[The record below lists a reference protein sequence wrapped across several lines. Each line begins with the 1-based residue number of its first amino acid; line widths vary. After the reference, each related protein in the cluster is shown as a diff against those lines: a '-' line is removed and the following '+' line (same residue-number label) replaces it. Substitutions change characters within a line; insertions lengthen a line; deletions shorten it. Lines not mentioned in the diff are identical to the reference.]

1 MLKTPVIPSSFYAR
15 IRLPIRFGWIFV
27 FICQTVSG
35 QIRLPLLISDGMV
48 LQRDSPI
55 QVWGWAQPGELVEV
69 TLNGQTGRAT
79 TEPTGKWTMKLPA
92 MKAGG
97 PYSMQIKGNNQI
109 TLTDILIGDVWLC
122 SGQSNMAIPMERVKE
137 RYPDVIA
144 QADNPAIRHFF
155 LPTRYNFQTP
165 MEDVPPGRW
174 ETATPQNVLR
184 FTAIGYFFAKA
195 LFEKYHVPIGL
206 INASVGGSPAE
217 AWLSA
222 DALKR
227 FPEHL
232 ATVEKLKDSA
242 YVAGIQQS
250 EKTAISAWNR
260 RLRQQDKGWQ
270 GKKNWTD
277 PAYDASAWPVMQLPG
292 FWEDAGV
299 PKGNGVVWFRK
310 EIDVPVEMTNKPA
323 KLFLG
328 RIVDSDSVFINGT
341 FVGTIGYQYPPRRYT
356 LPANLLKP
364 GKNTLVVRVINTAGK
379 GGFIPDKPYQLIAG
393 GQTINL
399 KGPWQYQV
407 GATAEAQPG
416 TTFFQYKPEGL
427 FNGMI
432 APLVK
437 CALKGVIWY
446 QGEANTNNA
455 DEYRQTFPAVIA
467 DWRQNWKQAGS
478 MSTNFPFLFVQLAN
492 YLPVTSQPTESQWAE
507 LREAQRKTLS
517 VPNTAMVVATD
528 VGEWNDIHPL
538 NKETVGQRLALAAEH
553 LAYGDKTVVHS
564 GPMYQSMKR
573 EGNQIV
579 LTFSNTGSGLVAKDG
594 KPLTH
599 FAIAGS
605 DNKFVWAR
613 ATIKGNTVRVWS
625 DQVPNPTTVRYAW
638 ADNPEGA
645 NLANQEGLPASP
657 FTTSP

>member
-1 MLKTPVIPSSFYAR
+1 MLTTPVISSFFYER
-15 IRLPIRFGWIFV
+15 IRFSLRFGWVFV
-27 FICQTVSG
+27 FICQTAFS
-35 QIRLPLLISDGMV
+35 QIRLPHLISDGMV
-48 LQRDSPI
+48 LQRDTPI
-55 QVWGWAQPGELVEV
+55 QVWGWAKPGELVEV
-69 TLNGQTGRAT
+69 KLNGQTGRAT
-79 TEPTGKWTMKLPA
+79 TGPTGKWTLKLAA

-97 PYSMQIKGNNQI
+97 PYSMQIKGSNQI

-122 SGQSNMAIPMERVKE
+122 SGQSNMTIPMERVKE
-137 RYPDVIA
+137 RYSDVIA

-155 LPTRYNFQTP
+155 LPTRYNFRTP
-165 MEDVPPGRW
+165 IEDVPPGRW

-184 FTAIGYFFAKA
+184 FTAIGYFFAKD
-195 LFEKYHVPIGL
+195 LFEKYHIPIGL

-227 FPEHL
+227 FPNHR

-242 YVAGIQQS
+242 YVAGIQRS
-250 EKTAISAWNR
+250 EKTAISAWYR

-270 GKKNWTD
+270 GEKNWTD

-323 KLFLG
+323 KLFMG

-341 FVGTIGYQYPPRRYT
+341 FAGTIGYQYPPRRYD
-356 LPANLLKP
+356 LPTNLLKP

-393 GQTINL
+393 GQTIDL
-399 KGPWQYQV
+399 KGPWHYQV

-446 QGEANTNNA
+446 QGEANTGNA
-455 DEYRQTFPAVIA
+455 DEYRQTFPAVIV
-467 DWRQNWKQAGS
+467 DWRQKWKQAGATS
-478 MSTNFPFLFVQLAN
+478 ANFPFLFVQLAN
-492 YLPVTSQPTESQWAE
+492 YLPVTNQPVESQWAE
-507 LREAQRKTLS
+507 LREAQRITLT

-538 NKETVGQRLALAAEH
+538 NKETVGKRLALAAEH

-564 GPMYQSMKR
+564 GPLYQSMKR
-573 EGNQIV
+573 EGNQII
-579 LTFSNTGSGLVAKDG
+579 LTFSNVGSGLVAKDG

-599 FAIAGS
+599 FAIAGA
-605 DNKFVWAR
+605 DNKFVWAQ
-613 ATIKGNTVRVWS
+613 ASIKGNTVRVWS
-625 DQVPNPTTVRYAW
+625 DQVPNPTTVRYGW
-638 ADNPEGA
+638 ADNPEEA
-645 NLANQEGLPASP
+645 NLANKEGLPASP